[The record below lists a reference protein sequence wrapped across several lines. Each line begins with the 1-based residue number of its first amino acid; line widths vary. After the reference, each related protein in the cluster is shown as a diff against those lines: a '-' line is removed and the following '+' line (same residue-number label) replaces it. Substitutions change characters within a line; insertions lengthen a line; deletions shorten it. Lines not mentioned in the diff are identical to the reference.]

1 MEPAGRPQ
9 NQETVILVLLTQSVT
24 QATNQSDNQ
33 SPTNQSISS
42 HMRRLLLC
50 VGESMLTSCEGLV
63 AAGRLQCLANSLLMN
78 ELSSCR
84 PWVGDERRR
93 VAPETLLKIRN
104 CKIALNKFNFYQSL
118 GVFSNRHRD
127 QRNKWCYLLITTDF
141 NSCATFKRL
150 KNFPWF
156 LTADDSIWCQK
167 YYKSFF
173 ANIWVS

>member
-24 QATNQSDNQ
+24 QATNLSDNQ

-93 VAPETLLKIRN
+93 VAPETLLKVSN
-104 CKIALNKFNFYQSL
+104 WKISLKKFYDYQSFL
-118 GVFSNRHRD
+118 FRRFFPNRHRD
-127 QRNKWCYLLITTDF
+127 QRNKLCYLLITPDF
-141 NSCATFKRL
+141 NSCATF
-150 KNFPWF
+150 
-156 LTADDSIWCQK
+156 
-167 YYKSFF
+167 
-173 ANIWVS
+173 